1 MQFAKLLKDY
11 ASPLES
17 HDDGSRDFV
26 SYKRLKKLLK
36 AAAELREQKVNVHI
50 PQGTEIADTE
60 EVEKK
65 TAGNQGVLKHVNEK
79 DGQIMC
85 EFEQEFVI
93 VLREDVE
100 RINTYFMEQEE
111 SSVIKLQDLVDR
123 YEKLQPEKSNS
134 NGSCSA
140 GDVERLRSQFVDLH
154 GELVLLLHWSIVNYA
169 GVLKILKKHDKMLGG
184 HAQKQLMNSVLHQPF
199 TSTESINQLVNT
211 AENYVRRLASDDSA
225 NSVDVNQILEDE
237 GIECESLDPARS
249 ESEGR
254 QQTIIKRTRAALGML
269 TQLQSTAHSPS
280 TLIQVEK
287 FPVTQQL
294 TNDSVLGPKRPRV
307 S

>member
-1 MQFAKLLKDY
+1 
-11 ASPLES
+11 
-17 HDDGSRDFV
+17 
-26 SYKRLKKLLK
+26 LKKLLK
-36 AAAELREQKVNVHI
+36 AAAELRQQSGNVHI
-50 PQGTEIADTE
+50 SREKDSEDEGKK
-60 EVEKK
+60 VEKK
-65 TAGNQGVLKHVNEK
+65 PQDQESNDGVLKQVHEK
-79 DGQIMC
+79 DGQTMC
-85 EFEQEFVI
+85 EYEQEFVR

-111 SSVIKLQDLVDR
+111 GNVIKLQDLIDR

-134 NGSCSA
+134 SGSCSA

-184 HAQKQLMNSVLHQPF
+184 HAQKQLMSSILHQPF

-211 AENYVRRLASDDSA
+211 AENYVQRLASDDSA
-225 NSVDVNQILEDE
+225 NSVDVNQILEDDE
-237 GIECESLDPARS
+237 MECESLDPIQDEA
-249 ESEGR
+249 EGR

-280 TLIQVEK
+280 TLIQVEML
-287 FPVTQQL
+287 PAMQEP
-294 TNDSVLGPKRPRV
+294 NDSVLGPKRPRV

>member
-1 MQFAKLLKDY
+1 
-11 ASPLES
+11 
-17 HDDGSRDFV
+17 
-26 SYKRLKKLLK
+26 
-36 AAAELREQKVNVHI
+36 
-50 PQGTEIADTE
+50 
-60 EVEKK
+60 
-65 TAGNQGVLKHVNEK
+65 
-79 DGQIMC
+79 MC
-85 EFEQEFVI
+85 EFEQEFVR

-111 SSVIKLQDLVDR
+111 NSVIKLQDLVDR

-134 NGSCSA
+134 SGSCSA

-184 HAQKQLMNSVLHQPF
+184 HAQKQLMNSILHQPF

-211 AENYVRRLASDDSA
+211 AETYVRRLASDDST

-237 GIECESLDPARS
+237 GVECESLDPARS

-254 QQTIIKRTRAALGML
+254 QQTIIRYVG
-269 TQLQSTAHSPS
+269 
-280 TLIQVEK
+280 
-287 FPVTQQL
+287 
-294 TNDSVLGPKRPRV
+294 SVWHVL
-307 S
+307 